1 MNYILGTLAVVVVI
15 LFLYAKSLY
24 NDNKQ
29 LEENNKLIITAY
41 ESSIET
47 LENKAKFE
55 KEILIKKEPV
65 IKASEKVKSKIK
77 KGELLKTI
85 LVMILLSLLFSGC
98 SQKVVIQKELICYE
112 LQDVIISDDVQIRVY
127 KDDLS
132 LFEARNEEL
141 KSVIEFYKNQN
152 RLYKLECE
160 KWQEDSLEC
169 FYILCQIK

>member
-1 MNYILGTLAVVVVI
+1 MNYIIGTLAVAVVI

-65 IKASEKVKSKIK
+65 IKASEKVKIENK
-77 KGELLKTI
+77 KRGTI
-85 LVMILLSLLFSGC
+85 ENNTSNDFIVASF
-98 SQKVVIQKELICYE
+98 
-112 LQDVIISDDVQIRVY
+112 
-127 KDDLS
+127 
-132 LFEARNEEL
+132 
-141 KSVIEFYKNQN
+141 
-152 RLYKLECE
+152 
-160 KWQEDSLEC
+160 
-169 FYILCQIK
+169 